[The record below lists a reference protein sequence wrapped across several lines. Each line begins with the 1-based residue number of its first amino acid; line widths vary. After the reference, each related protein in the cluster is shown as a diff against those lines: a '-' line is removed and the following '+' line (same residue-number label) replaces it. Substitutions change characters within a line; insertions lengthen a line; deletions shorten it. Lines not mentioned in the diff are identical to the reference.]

1 MTPTIISH
9 HRLLCGDLT
18 DVAALR
24 ALMGEERADV
34 IYTDP
39 PWGPRMVRF
48 FGAMTSKAYVTP
60 GDESCPEWTS
70 FLDAFALVCAT
81 YRTPTAPVFVEMG
94 LRWTNDLDA
103 AMARAGLPLLQ
114 RWRTTYG
121 SAKKPTEASLG
132 LYGAEPPNAVEMPSP
147 PHGEA
152 MTKAVLSA
160 VVRPGVVVLDPCTGL
175 GMTARVTHRLG
186 GTFRG
191 LELVPMRLASTEAWL
206 VNAAKKSKRA

>member
-103 AMARAGLPLLQ
+103 AMARARLPLLQ

-132 LYGAEPPNAVEMPSP
+132 LYGAEPPN
-147 PHGEA
+147 
-152 MTKAVLSA
+152 
-160 VVRPGVVVLDPCTGL
+160 GVVQNCTIDRAV
-175 GMTARVTHRLG
+175 TPARRRLRVMWRKWTRDLRSRRRAG
-186 GTFRG
+186 
-191 LELVPMRLASTEAWL
+191 
-206 VNAAKKSKRA
+206 AA